1 MGKLSFDI
9 LKVERLSSEAYFVA
23 GKWMLARTIG
33 NLEGHYTLL
42 LKKKSGKW
50 VIVVDHSS

>member
-1 MGKLSFDI
+1 
-9 LKVERLSSEAYFVA
+9 VERLSPEAYFVV

-33 NLEGHYTLL
+33 NLEGYYTLL
-42 LKKKSGKW
+42 LKKKNGKW